1 MNPYRDQHISSSI
14 SYNDYGIDK
23 YMKMVDDELIKN
35 GHRLS
40 DSLFISQLSALVDT
54 LSSNNFNKT
63 LFNHILD
70 FSNLD
75 ITKPIKLLDFFR
87 GFFSVYETMKNNCTG
102 KQNENL
108 RLKGKKESLQEKIPS
123 IIKEEKIEA
132 NGLST
137 LSCLKIILKYA
148 KDAKGNA
155 DKHIFSFVLI
165 GDKNN
170 KHEIDPTNSIDLVHK
185 LSIPLNDM
193 NKINNGLKVIADNTK
208 EIATFT
214 IPSLLEEPKTISY
227 GQYSIHLLW
236 INSKLSYI
244 NKQINDI
251 DKLTASNNEC
261 ISIMNTSIKQLESCF
276 KTYFDEENKANNEN
290 KQLPMLNSE
299 LIVSEAIEKVV
310 LKIVGRDIIIW
321 DKIVFSLNRIILPL
335 IILCF
340 FRRTDFLSLLLCFLL
355 FGIEYEIVKRKTLER
370 ILFFL
375 FITLGVDLVWLLYYF
390 LNWNIQI
397 ELDGPIIGTG
407 IRKIVVIITLVIDVM
422 KVVIGFAL
430 WKMGLEYKMYKIN
443 NIVLNDND
451 NNVFRKNSSRP
462 RICEAPSPVNSSLV
476 ENLNVDFL
484 DI

>member
-193 NKINNGLKVIADNTK
+193 NIINNGLKVIADNTK

-227 GQYSIHLLW
+227 GQYSIMPLRW
-236 INSKLSYI
+236 INCE
-244 NKQINDI
+244 DI
-251 DKLTASNNEC
+251 DDSIDGALLTTLYEIDNQSLGGKSSNKT
-261 ISIMNTSIKQLESCF
+261 MTSSRK
-276 KTYFDEENKANNEN
+276 
-290 KQLPMLNSE
+290 
-299 LIVSEAIEKVV
+299 KVV
-310 LKIVGRDIIIW
+310 K
-321 DKIVFSLNRIILPL
+321 KS
-335 IILCF
+335 
-340 FRRTDFLSLLLCFLL
+340 
-355 FGIEYEIVKRKTLER
+355 KTLKA
-370 ILFFL
+370 
-375 FITLGVDLVWLLYYF
+375 
-390 LNWNIQI
+390 Q
-397 ELDGPIIGTG
+397 LD
-407 IRKIVVIITLVIDVM
+407 
-422 KVVIGFAL
+422 
-430 WKMGLEYKMYKIN
+430 EIN
-443 NIVLNDND
+443 NIAWISHHLL
-451 NNVFRKNSSRP
+451 R
-462 RICEAPSPVNSSLV
+462 L
-476 ENLNVDFL
+476 
-484 DI
+484 